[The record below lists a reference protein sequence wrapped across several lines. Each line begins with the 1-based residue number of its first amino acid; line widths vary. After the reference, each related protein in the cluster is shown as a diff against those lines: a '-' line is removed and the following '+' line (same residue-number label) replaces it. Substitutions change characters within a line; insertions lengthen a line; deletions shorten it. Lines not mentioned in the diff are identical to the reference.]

1 MDTRREM
8 MGGVL
13 SSSKLIDNYLT
24 IEALE
29 DGLFASLSFNACEY
43 CIDSDGNWRSLPM
56 DTTTETINTGQ
67 TLSFRGEITPTSSGI
82 GSFSVNKKFNLL
94 GNCMSLLFGD
104 NAANNFSLEGKGSAF
119 VALFATCKVVEVND
133 NFLPATI
140 LSPYCYHEMFD
151 SCDYLIKTPSLPA
164 TTLANYCYTYMFSSC
179 ASLTTAPELPATTL
193 ANSCYFGMFSSCV
206 NLTTAPELPATT
218 LTYQCYSYMFWNCD
232 NLTEAPELPA
242 TTLERSCYECMFD
255 HCVSLVDAP
264 ELPAT
269 TLVDN
274 CYYSMF
280 NGCNSLTTAP
290 KLPATT
296 LASGCYSSMFQNCTS
311 LTTAPE
317 LPATTL
323 AYDCYSYMFC
333 GCNKLNYIKMLAT
346 DISATDCLT
355 HWVNGVA
362 SSGTFVKNPAMITLP
377 NAILYNDYA
386 GAPSGWTVLNA

>member
-43 CIDSDGNWRSLPM
+43 CVDGDGNWRSLPM

-82 GSFSVNKKFNLL
+82 GSFSINKKFNLL

-104 NAANNFSLEGKGSAF
+104 NAANNFSLEGKDYAF
-119 VALFATCKVVEVND
+119 QTLFSTCKVVEVSD

-140 LSPYCYHEMFD
+140 LSPYCYREMFD
-151 SCDYLIKTPSLPA
+151 SCDYLIKTPFLPA
-164 TTLANYCYTYMFSSC
+164 TTLAEDCYINMFSYCS
-179 ASLTTAPELPATTL
+179 SLTTAPALPATTLADWCYEYMFNGCSSLQNAPELPATTL
-193 ANSCYFGMFSSCV
+193 AY
-206 NLTTAPELPATT
+206 
-218 LTYQCYSYMFWNCD
+218 
-232 NLTEAPELPA
+232 
-242 TTLERSCYECMFD
+242 
-255 HCVSLVDAP
+255 
-264 ELPAT
+264 
-269 TLVDN
+269 
-274 CYYSMF
+274 
-280 NGCNSLTTAP
+280 
-290 KLPATT
+290 
-296 LASGCYSSMFQNCTS
+296 GCYSCMFQNCTS

-323 AYDCYSYMFC
+323 ADDCYSYMFY

-346 DISATDCLT
+346 DISATNCLT

-362 SSGTFVKNPAMITLP
+362 SSGTFVKNSAMITLP
-377 NAILYNDYA
+377 NAISYNDYA

>member
-43 CIDSDGNWRSLPM
+43 CIDGDGNWRSLPM

-82 GSFSVNKKFNLL
+82 GSFSINKKFNLL

-104 NAANNFSLEGKGSAF
+104 NAANNFSLEGKGSTF
-119 VALFATCKVVEVND
+119 YALFSTCKVVEVSD

-140 LSPYCYHEMFD
+140 LSPDCYREMFD
-151 SCDYLIKTPSLPA
+151 SCDYLIKTPFLPA
-164 TTLANYCYTYMFSSC
+164 TTLAEDCYINMFSYC
-179 ASLTTAPELPATTL
+179 T
-193 ANSCYFGMFSSCV
+193 
-206 NLTTAPELPATT
+206 NLTTAPE
-218 LTYQCYSYMFWNCD
+218 
-232 NLTEAPELPA
+232 
-242 TTLERSCYECMFD
+242 
-255 HCVSLVDAP
+255 
-264 ELPAT
+264 
-269 TLVDN
+269 
-274 CYYSMF
+274 
-280 NGCNSLTTAP
+280 
-290 KLPATT
+290 LPATT
-296 LASGCYSSMFQNCTS
+296 LASGCYSSMFSNCTS

-323 AYDCYSYMFC
+323 AYDCYSYMFY
-333 GCNKLNYIKMLAT
+333 GCTKLNYIKMLAT
-346 DISATDCLT
+346 DISATNCLT